1 MSKRSS
7 KKHEREQQYEQ
18 IKENAIEPGVSDQR
32 AEEVAA
38 RAAHGGKTRSGSQGP
53 TRDQLYEEARLRGI
67 EGRSSMT
74 KDQLRRA
81 LGDH

>member
-1 MSKRSS
+1 MSKGSS
-7 KKHEREQQYEQ
+7 RKREQQYEQ
-18 IKENAIEPGVSDQR
+18 IKENAIEHGVSDHR

-67 EGRSSMT
+67 GGRSSMT
-74 KDQLRRA
+74 KAELRKA
-81 LGDH
+81 LDDH